1 MFFFFF
7 FGQNNVVVF
16 VFECYVIVNAKIEKI
31 KIKRYSFSLIRSGV
45 SSLVNLRLN
54 CWVILTE
61 MVNAVKNQKKG
72 DYGALG

>member
-1 MFFFFF
+1 MFFFF
-7 FGQNNVVVF
+7 FGQKNVVFF
-16 VFECYVIVNAKIEKI
+16 VFECYVIVNAKGKKNI
-31 KIKRYSFSLIRSGV
+31 YSFSLIRSGV